1 MQKLQR
7 GIEGDGCTQ
16 PDGDIPKVE
25 GIRPF
30 PYRLFRLRV
39 WAEQSFGPD
48 VYIGSLR
55 EEFGWCEN
63 TVQTVD
69 RGVRAWE
76 RIWGSIQYKLGEP
89 VKHRSV
95 KVLEEISQLIPDQME
110 EVDPQTLGYLK
121 LALDL
126 LMELVRE
133 EEEYLEKLKGEG
145 RKPSSREYSS
155 YEEWQKY
162 SAVYKEWEQPEE
174 DVVLQFFEDRSKQD
188 HQERLIIVALVP
200 WIERSV
206 GFSILDYRC
215 RVSLPSG
222 KCLPP
227 RED

>member
-1 MQKLQR
+1 MQKVR
-7 GIEGDGCTQ
+7 IEGDGCTQ
-16 PDGDIPKVE
+16 VDGEVPVTERTK
-25 GIRPF
+25 PF
-30 PYRLFRLRV
+30 HYRLSILRF

-55 EEFGWCEN
+55 GEFGWCEN

-76 RIWGSIQYKLGEP
+76 RIWGSIQYQLGEP
-89 VKHRSV
+89 VKYRSV

-110 EVDPQTLGYLK
+110 EVDLQTLGYLK

-126 LMELVRE
+126 LKELVRK
-133 EEEYLEKLKGEG
+133 EEEYLEKLEGEG
-145 RKPSSREYSS
+145 RKPFSREYNS
-155 YEEWQKY
+155 YKEWEKY
-162 SAVYKEWEQPEE
+162 SGVYKEWEQPEE
-174 DVVLQFFEDRSKQD
+174 DVVLQFFEDRSKQN

-227 RED
+227 GQD